1 MKFQLFKGKSKRTKI
16 FTAITVLSLILIIAL
31 NMLLYHFGIQKTLFL
46 DMTPEGLY
54 TLSDLMLEE
63 CDEVFGKLS
72 EKDKTKKVRVT
83 FCTDPD
89 YLIGS
94 TTARLTYFMS
104 LKLQNEY
111 PDTFEVKTVNVAYNP
126 TAVSEY
132 KATSLSKINANNVI
146 VSYGDRYRV
155 ATLDYFW
162 TSGTEN
168 SYFNGEYRMATL
180 IRSVSAIAQP
190 KAYFVTDHGETYY
203 DPQNPES
210 EMSIAMATFADLLSD
225 LGLEI
230 KTIALSDPSVER
242 VPDDCA
248 LLIINNPTK
257 DFSFD
262 PDKLDELSYVSETE
276 KLDRYLTMKQGAI
289 VVAKDFQRSLPV
301 FEDFLHEWGFKL
313 SDTILVDKESSLE
326 DEDKT
331 GTNIIASYDT
341 DTDSFG
347 YAIYGEYADL
357 TSAPLTVVKNAGSV
371 GCSFKDSLSVGEP
384 GTSYASRSYASYLT
398 TSSTAQRYVKDPVT
412 GEVTSIVDSAP
423 GKYDLAAL
431 SVRSEI
437 DSIENVKSY
446 SYVFCVN
453 SPDFFS
459 NELLGEVSYANY
471 DIVSAVINNIS
482 RIDDYASMDLGGP
495 SLNSSQ
501 LGGKLIIP
509 MNMKT
514 EDHTLHSNKYDA
526 NDNLIVIKENSGISS
541 TEKVVY
547 TCIVFAAPLALTA
560 VGIIVCLK
568 RRHL

>member
-210 EMSIAMATFADLLSD
+210 EMSIATATFADLLSD

-262 PDKLDELSYVSETE
+262 PDK
-276 KLDRYLTMKQGAI
+276 
-289 VVAKDFQRSLPV
+289 
-301 FEDFLHEWGFKL
+301 
-313 SDTILVDKESSLE
+313 
-326 DEDKT
+326 
-331 GTNIIASYDT
+331 
-341 DTDSFG
+341 
-347 YAIYGEYADL
+347 
-357 TSAPLTVVKNAGSV
+357 
-371 GCSFKDSLSVGEP
+371 
-384 GTSYASRSYASYLT
+384 
-398 TSSTAQRYVKDPVT
+398 
-412 GEVTSIVDSAP
+412 
-423 GKYDLAAL
+423 
-431 SVRSEI
+431 
-437 DSIENVKSY
+437 
-446 SYVFCVN
+446 
-453 SPDFFS
+453 
-459 NELLGEVSYANY
+459 
-471 DIVSAVINNIS
+471 
-482 RIDDYASMDLGGP
+482 
-495 SLNSSQ
+495 
-501 LGGKLIIP
+501 
-509 MNMKT
+509 
-514 EDHTLHSNKYDA
+514 
-526 NDNLIVIKENSGISS
+526 
-541 TEKVVY
+541 
-547 TCIVFAAPLALTA
+547 
-560 VGIIVCLK
+560 
-568 RRHL
+568 